1 MTKIRV
7 LVFGTTGIGKTS
19 LCNSL
24 ADRNRPTD
32 GGAKG
37 VTEKSH
43 LYGAFEYKGRKIE
56 LVDTVGL
63 HESSFGTVPAEK
75 AILQLVELLKNA
87 KNGFNLLIHV
97 TRASRITKDFEDDHK
112 FFVEKLTQG
121 QIPVLLVATGCE
133 NHSPMQNWVEQNKSH
148 FAPFNYQEIIASCFA
163 TGGALEAHYAPLRD
177 ESRNAVLSSILQ
189 FSLGKPYLLYG
200 KGTGTSFSQALARI
214 WNGFVDIAGLPQMY
228 RRELNESAYSML
240 KRVGVPEKLAQAAI
254 QHIPDLVEEVANK
267 VSGPGVGKIARKAT
281 ELLIKAVRTK
291 KS

>member
-24 ADRNRPTD
+24 AARNRPTD

-37 VTEKSH
+37 VTAKSH
-43 LYGAFEYKGRKIE
+43 LYGAFEYEGRKIE

-75 AILQLVELLKNA
+75 AILQLVELLQNA
-87 KNGFNLLIHV
+87 KDGFSLLIHV

-133 NHSPMQNWVEQNKSH
+133 NHSPMQDWVEENEAH
-148 FAPFNYQEIIASCFA
+148 FAHFNYQALIASCFA
-163 TGGALEAHYAPLRD
+163 AGGALEAHYAPLRD
-177 ESRNAVLSSILQ
+177 ESRKAVLSAISQ
-189 FSLGKPYLLYG
+189 FSLENPYLLYG
-200 KGTGTSFSQALARI
+200 KGTGTTFSQALARI
-214 WNGFVDIAGLPQMY
+214 WNGFVDIAGLPQKY
-228 RRELNESAYSML
+228 RRELNESVYSML
-240 KRVGVPEKLAQAAI
+240 KRVGVPDKLAQAAI
-254 QHIPDLVEEVANK
+254 QHIPDLVEEVASK
-267 VSGPGVGKIARKAT
+267 VPVPGSGKVARKAA
-281 ELLIKAVRTK
+281 ELLIKVVRNK